1 MTTPH
6 DEELLAELLIEWEEL
21 YQRGED
27 KPAPELCRDQPHLAD
42 ELARRIAAMKATD
55 WLNDPHPPA
64 GDPPAIAS
72 QPFQDALLANRYR
85 LDELIAE
92 GGFAQVWRA
101 HDNELQRIVAVK
113 VPKPGRLESSESFM
127 AEARRVAR
135 LKHPGIV
142 PVHDVGREGDRCFIV
157 SEFIEGGSL
166 ASQMARAK
174 PARDQVIRWMCEIAD
189 ALEYA
194 HLNGVIH
201 RDIKPA
207 NILIDHHGRAL
218 LADFGIAQSAQK
230 TGVFAPSL
238 GTLRYMSPE
247 QLEGRPATPQSDIYS
262 LGVVLHEC
270 LTGKLP
276 YGATDPTG
284 LRREIIAG
292 QPPERD
298 RRLPPAVASVCS
310 TALSRSPE
318 KRHTSAAHFAA
329 ALRRAGDEPAN
340 SIRRLVALWILYFG
354 SLIGVGWYA
363 WHLSTV
369 PGRNADTPVS
379 EVILPTKPPAPLP
392 DGTKAVVVIRF
403 DKFLGRD
410 FTPLLVEKG
419 VRVAT
424 NVWSLEDVDL
434 TGVRCVLIT
443 AASYD
448 PEHRPT
454 DREVAI
460 LERFVRDGGVCLLCG
475 LTWHIKQSVPQH
487 PLNLFSRDIG
497 IYFGGYVRRP
507 RAVPGG
513 PLDGIS
519 FDMPTS
525 YNPSAITVSNPDAH
539 VLGRE
544 HGTSGAA
551 SVVAVPY
558 GKGTFIGIG
567 HHVLLQNRPLLERL
581 LAAYIPDLLQQTAEV
596 AAGTS
601 DGEAGEDDIREKLLT
616 RISLGFPKSSLE
628 QALQVIAT
636 KAAVP
641 IEIDNPALQRDGL
654 ARTQTFSLT
663 EGEASIAEFIDQ
675 ILLQADPD
683 GRLTYAI
690 RVVDGQRRIIITTQP
705 ALRRQ

>member
-1 MTTPH
+1 MVSPQ
-6 DEELLAELLIEWEEL
+6 DEELLVELLIQWEEL
-21 YQRGED
+21 YERGQD
-27 KPAPELCRDQPHLAD
+27 TPARELCKDHPHLAE
-42 ELARRIAAMKATD
+42 ELSRRIAAMKATD
-55 WLNDPHPPA
+55 WLNNPDPPA
-64 GDPPAIAS
+64 HDPPAIAV
-72 QPFQDALLANRYR
+72 QPLQGRVLGGRYR
-85 LDELIAE
+85 LDDLIAE

-101 HDNELQRIVAVK
+101 YDTELQRIVAIK
-113 VPKPGRLESSESFM
+113 VRKPGRLESSESFM

-142 PVHDVGREGDRCFIV
+142 PVHDVGIEGDQCFIV

-166 ASQMARAK
+166 AEQVARTK
-174 PARDQVIRWMCEIAD
+174 PAQDQVIRWLCEIAD

-194 HLNGVIH
+194 HIHGVIH

-262 LGVVLHEC
+262 LGVVLYEC

-276 YGATDPTG
+276 YAATDPTG
-284 LRREIIAG
+284 LRREIVAG
-292 QPPERD
+292 RPPAQD
-298 RRLPPAVASVCS
+298 RRLPTTVAVVAN
-310 TALSRSPE
+310 TAMNRSPE
-318 KRHTSAAHFAA
+318 KRHTSAAHFAE
-329 ALRRAGDEPAN
+329 ALRRAGTENP
-340 SIRRLVALWILYFG
+340 SRIRRLAALWILAFG
-354 SLIGVGWYA
+354 SLFGLGWYA
-363 WHLSTV
+363 WHSNTV
-369 PGRNADTPVS
+369 PDAANPNNADTTAS
-379 EVILPTKPPAPLP
+379 EVSIPTPTKPPSPLP

-403 DKFLGRD
+403 DKYLGRD
-410 FTPLLVEKG
+410 FTPLLVENG
-419 VRVAT
+419 VRVAA

-434 TGVRCVLIT
+434 TGVRCMLIT

-454 DREVAI
+454 DREVVI

-507 RAVPGG
+507 KAVPDG

-519 FDMPTS
+519 FDIPGS

-539 VLGRE
+539 VLACE

-551 SVVAVPY
+551 SIVAVPY
-558 GKGTFIGIG
+558 GKGWFIGIG
-567 HHVLLQNRPLLERL
+567 HHVLLHNRPLLERL
-581 LAAYIPDLLQQTAEV
+581 VATYVPDLFQQTRDA
-596 AAGTS
+596 
-601 DGEAGEDDIREKLLT
+601 
-616 RISLGFPKSSLE
+616 
-628 QALQVIAT
+628 
-636 KAAVP
+636 AAVEKP
-641 IEIDNPALQRDGL
+641 
-654 ARTQTFSLT
+654 TQTN
-663 EGEASIAEFIDQ
+663 D
-675 ILLQADPD
+675 
-683 GRLTYAI
+683 
-690 RVVDGQRRIIITTQP
+690 
-705 ALRRQ
+705 

>member
-1 MTTPH
+1 METTMVMPD
-6 DEELLAELLIEWEEL
+6 DEELLAELLIQWEEL
-21 YQRGED
+21 YERGQD
-27 KPAPELCRDQPHLAD
+27 KPARELCKDHPHLAD
-42 ELARRIAAMKATD
+42 ELGRRIAAMKATD
-55 WLNDPHPPA
+55 WLNNPDPPA
-64 GDPPAIAS
+64 GAPPAIAV
-72 QPFQDALLANRYR
+72 QPLQGRVLAGRYR
-85 LDELIAE
+85 LDDLIAE

-101 HDNELQRIVAVK
+101 YDTELQRIVAIK

-142 PVHDVGREGDRCFIV
+142 PVHDVGVENDRCFIV

-166 ASQMARAK
+166 AEQIARMKPSQ
-174 PARDQVIRWMCEIAD
+174 DQVIRWLCEIAD

-194 HLNGVIH
+194 HLHGVIH

-230 TGVFAPSL
+230 TGSFAPSL

-247 QLEGRPATPQSDIYS
+247 QLEGKPATPQSDIFS
-262 LGVVLHEC
+262 LGVVLYEC

-276 YGATDPTG
+276 YTATDPTG

-292 QPPERD
+292 RPPEQD
-298 RRLPPAVASVCS
+298 RRLPTNVAVVTH
-310 TALSRSPE
+310 TAMSQSPE

-329 ALRRAGDEPAN
+329 ALRRAGSRNPR
-340 SIRRLVALWILYFG
+340 SIRRLAAWWILAFG
-354 SLIGVGWYA
+354 SLFGIVWSA
-363 WHLSTV
+363 WHS
-369 PGRNADTPVS
+369 NAVTDAAKGNNGDTTSS
-379 EVILPTKPPAPLP
+379 EITIPTKPPSPLP
-392 DGTKAVVVIRF
+392 DGTKAVVVVRF
-403 DKFLGRD
+403 DKYLGRS

-424 NVWSLEDVDL
+424 HVWSLEDVDL

-460 LERFVRDGGVCLLCG
+460 LQNFVRDGGVCLLCG

-487 PLNLFSRDIG
+487 PLNLFSKGIG
-497 IYFGGYVRRP
+497 IYFGGSVRRP
-507 RAVPGG
+507 KAVPGG

-519 FDMPTS
+519 LDVPGPG
-525 YNPSAITVSNPDAH
+525 YNPSAIIVSTTDAH

-544 HGTSGAA
+544 HGTDGAA
-551 SVVAVPY
+551 SIVAVPY

-567 HHVLLQNRPLLERL
+567 HHVLLSNRPLLERL
-581 LAAYIPDLLQQTAEV
+581 IATYVPDLIPQT
-596 AAGTS
+596 TS
-601 DGEAGEDDIREKLLT
+601 HDVLSP
-616 RISLGFPKSSLE
+616 SL
-628 QALQVIAT
+628 
-636 KAAVP
+636 
-641 IEIDNPALQRDGL
+641 
-654 ARTQTFSLT
+654 
-663 EGEASIAEFIDQ
+663 
-675 ILLQADPD
+675 
-683 GRLTYAI
+683 
-690 RVVDGQRRIIITTQP
+690 
-705 ALRRQ
+705 